1 MKRTIPAGFAAVLL
15 ASASFVAAA
24 GAAQAEEKDEN
35 KGLPEA
41 SIARE
46 LPYDAARASLAAA
59 GITYGINYTGE
70 YFNVFSGGL
79 SRGSTYDGV
88 VEGVVDID
96 LEKVLGWKGAVIHA
110 NAFYIHGIGPTTKTG
125 SIFAVSNLEGLE
137 TLRLDELWL
146 EQSLFKDKLKV
157 KVGSI
162 AADTEFFISDTAAVF
177 INGTFGWPGIVASDM
192 LAGGPG
198 YPLTSMG
205 VRVEYAPTD
214 KITLLA
220 AVFNGSPANPF
231 AEDPQKSN
239 KHGVDFRFG
248 DGELVMAEAH
258 YKYELGKLAGTVKL
272 GGWTQLDAPEGAYVN
287 LATGRPVSSD
297 YGLYG
302 IIDQQIWK
310 KGEDQTINIF
320 GRFSGSAGN
329 VGRFSGAP
337 DDRSSMDFYF
347 DTGILF
353 TGLVPGRKKDSFGAA
368 FGFGQISP
376 ELTATDPAAIGTHAS
391 VLEVLYHAEL
401 KPGVILIPDFQYF
414 WEPDATPEV
423 NHAAVAGARLR
434 ISY

>member
-1 MKRTIPAGFAAVLL
+1 MKRAIPAGVVPVLAL
-15 ASASFVAAA
+15 ASLVAAA
-24 GAAQAEEKDEN
+24 GVAKAEEKDEN
-35 KGLPEA
+35 KGLPEV

-88 VEGVVDID
+88 VEGLVDID

-192 LAGGPG
+192 LGGGPG
-198 YPLTSMG
+198 YPLASMG
-205 VRVEYAPTD
+205 VRVEYSPTD
-214 KITLLA
+214 KITVLA

-231 AEDPQKSN
+231 AEDPQKAN

-248 DGELVMAEAH
+248 DGELVMGEAQ
-258 YKYELGKLAGTVKL
+258 YKYEIGKLAGTVKL
-272 GGWTQLDAPEGAYVN
+272 GGWTQLDAPEGTYVN
-287 LATGRPVSSD
+287 FTTGRPVDSD
-297 YGLYG
+297 YGIYG

-310 KGEDQTINIF
+310 KGEDQSVNIF
-320 GRFSGSAGN
+320 GRFSGSPG
-329 VGRFSGAP
+329 
-337 DDRSSMDFYF
+337 DRSPMDFYF

-368 FGFGQISP
+368 FGFGQISSD
-376 ELTATDPAAIGTHAS
+376 LTATDPEAIGTHEA
-391 VLEVLYHAEL
+391 VLELLYSTEL
-401 KPGVILIPDFQYF
+401 KPGVLLIPDFQYF
-414 WEPDATPEV
+414 WDPGATPEV

>member
-1 MKRTIPAGFAAVLL
+1 MKRAIPAGFSPVLVL
-15 ASASFVAAA
+15 ASLAAAA
-24 GAAQAEEKDEN
+24 GAAQAEEKAKDEN
-35 KGLPEA
+35 KGLPEV

-157 KVGSI
+157 KFGSL

-205 VRVEYAPTD
+205 VRVEYSPTD
-214 KITLLA
+214 KLTVLA
-220 AVFNGSPANPF
+220 AVFNGSPADPF
-231 AEDPQKSN
+231 AEDPQKAN

-248 DGELVMAEAH
+248 DGELVMAEAQ

-272 GGWTQLDAPEGAYVN
+272 GGWTQLDAPEGAYVDFI
-287 LATGRPVSSD
+287 TGRPIDSN
-297 YGLYG
+297 YGIYG

-310 KGEDQTINIF
+310 KGDDQSINIF
-320 GRFSGSAGN
+320 GRFSGS
-329 VGRFSGAP
+329 P
-337 DDRSSMDFYF
+337 EDRSVMDFYF

-353 TGLVPGRKKDSFGAA
+353 TGLVPGRKNDSFGAA
-368 FGFGQISP
+368 FGYGQISSN
-376 ELTATDPAAIGTHAS
+376 LTSTDPEAIGTHES
-391 VLEVLYHAEL
+391 VLEILYSAEL
-401 KPGVILIPDFQYF
+401 KPGVLLIPDFQYF
-414 WEPDATPEV
+414 WDPGATPEV

>member
-1 MKRTIPAGFAAVLL
+1 MKWGYAAGMAPALVL
-15 ASASFVAAA
+15 AFVAAA
-24 GAAQAEEKDEN
+24 VGAQAEEKDEN
-35 KGLPEA
+35 KGLPEV

-59 GITYGINYTGE
+59 GITYGVNYTGE

-88 VEGVVDID
+88 IEGVVDID

-177 INGTFGWPGIVASDM
+177 INGTFGWPGITASDM

-198 YPLTSMG
+198 YPLASMG

-214 KITLLA
+214 KLTLLA
-220 AVFNGSPANPF
+220 AVFNGSPADPF
-231 AEDPQKSN
+231 SDDPQKAN
-239 KHGVDFRFG
+239 RHGVDFRFG
-248 DGELVMAEAH
+248 DGELVMAEAQ

-272 GGWTQLDAPEGAYVN
+272 GGWTQLDAPDGTYVN
-287 LATGRPVSSD
+287 FATGRPVNSD
-297 YGLYG
+297 YGIYG
-302 IIDQQIWK
+302 IIDQQVWK
-310 KGEDQTINIF
+310 QGDNQSINVF
-320 GRFSGSAGN
+320 GRFSGSPG
-329 VGRFSGAP
+329 
-337 DDRSSMDFYF
+337 DRSPMDFYF

-353 TGLVPGRKKDSFGAA
+353 AGLVPGRKKDSFGAA
-368 FGFGQISP
+368 FGFGQISSD
-376 ELTATDPAAIGTHAS
+376 LTATDPGEIGTHES
-391 VLEVLYHAEL
+391 VLEVLYSAEL
-401 KPGVILIPDFQYF
+401 KPGMTLIPDFQYF
-414 WEPDATPEV
+414 WDPGATPEV

-434 ISY
+434 INY